1 MTDGTSPLPAS
12 VVIVGA
18 GHGGFNLALALRQ
31 ARYSGAITLVGD
43 EPDLPYQRPPL
54 SKAALAT
61 GAQTASLWHRPPDY
75 YEKEGITLRMGARVE
90 AIDRVR
96 RQVELTDGERL
107 PYDTLVLATGA
118 RNRRLLVP
126 GVEKAGVLY
135 LRTADE
141 ALKLQALLPTARRLV
156 VVGAGFIG
164 LEVAAVARARGLEVT
179 VVEREDRVLSRALS
193 PAMSALVEEVQ
204 RGLGTELRFG
214 ASVREIVG
222 EEAVSGVVLQDGTH
236 LPAALVLI
244 GIGVEPNSEL
254 AQAAGL
260 PVEGGIL
267 VDDRLGTSD
276 PTIFALGDCAVHPNP
291 FADRPIRVESVQN
304 ATDQARLVAK
314 RILGET
320 VSAYDAVPWFW
331 SDQGPLKLQIA
342 GLTQGHDTALVQRGE
357 APGTGS
363 VLCFRDGRFLGVE
376 SANRPS
382 DHMAARQMLARGILL
397 SPQDVGEGFD
407 LKAHAKDALA
417 KDAHSKA
424 AVAPAA

>member
-1 MTDGTSPLPAS
+1 MTDGTPSLPAS

-31 ARYSGAITLVGD
+31 ARYAGAITLVGD

-54 SKAALAT
+54 SKAALAA
-61 GAQTASLWHRPPDY
+61 GAQTSALWHRPADY

-90 AIDRVR
+90 AIDRAH
-96 RQVELTDGERL
+96 RQVDLQGGERL

-118 RNRRLLVP
+118 RNRRLAVP
-126 GVEKAGVLY
+126 GAEKSGVVY
-135 LRTADE
+135 LRTAEE
-141 ALKLQALLPTARRLV
+141 ALKLQALMPAAQRLV

-164 LEVAAVARARGLEVT
+164 LEVAAVARARGLDVT
-179 VVEREDRVLSRALS
+179 VLEREDRVLSRALS

-214 ASVREIVG
+214 AGVREIVG
-222 EEAVSGVVLQDGTH
+222 DEKVNGVLLQDGTL
-236 LPAALVLI
+236 LPADLVLI

-260 PVEGGIL
+260 AVEGGIL

-276 PTIFALGDCAVHPNP
+276 PAIFAIGDCAVHPNP
-291 FADRPIRVESVQN
+291 FASQPIRVESVQN

-314 RILGET
+314 RIMGET

-331 SDQGPLKLQIA
+331 SDQGPLKLQMA
-342 GLTQGHDTALVQRGE
+342 GLTQGHDTAIVQRGE

-363 VLCFRDGRFLGVE
+363 VLCFRDARFLGVE
-376 SANRPS
+376 SANRPA
-382 DHMAARQMLARGILL
+382 DHMAARQMLARGIPL

-407 LKAHAKDALA
+407 LKAYAKEAL
-417 KDAHSKA
+417 SKA